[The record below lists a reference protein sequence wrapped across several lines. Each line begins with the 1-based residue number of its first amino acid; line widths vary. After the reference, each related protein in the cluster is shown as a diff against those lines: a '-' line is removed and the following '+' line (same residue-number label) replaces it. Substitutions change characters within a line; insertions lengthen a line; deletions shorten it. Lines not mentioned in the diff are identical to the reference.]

1 MENNDFRKIKAKIK
15 SKTKFAKKFRTVFFS
30 RFAVVV
36 ILILLQ
42 LIFFAL
48 TFLKLQ
54 EYTIYLFR
62 GTILISV
69 FFLLYIVNT
78 NDKNEFKIAWI
89 LPVLIIPIFG
99 ITFYFF
105 FKYNKGGINLN
116 KKILSI
122 KKYSSEFLPTEKK
135 VREIYD
141 DFPEVKDLASYLN
154 RYGKYPSF
162 KDTKTEYFSCGEL
175 FFEDVLKELEKAKKF
190 VFIEFF
196 IVEPCQIMDRM
207 LEILSRKVEEGVEVR
222 ILFDGI
228 GSIALSSSMLKDYF
242 TSFGINSKVW
252 LKMIPVINTGFNNR
266 DHRKIISIDG
276 KIAYT
281 GGINITDEYAN
292 IVSKRFDYW
301 KDAGIKIEGPAVHTF
316 TMMFLEQWNVQN
328 KKNQP
333 CEDFSKFISKKVL
346 LEKKS
351 KNRINSLVIP
361 YGDDAYNNE
370 EIGENVYKYILSHAE
385 EKVYIMTPYIIID
398 QGMIDEL
405 IFAAKRGIKVEII
418 VPQKY
423 DHFVSF
429 CVGRNCI
436 KTLIKNGIKV
446 YAYQSGFIHSK
457 TFSADNKMGT
467 VGSINLDYRSFYH
480 HFECGVFMYKSESIK
495 DVEKD
500 FEKTKLQCSEITF
513 AEYKK
518 IPIHIRL
525 IGWLFRIIAPLM

>member
-1 MENNDFRKIKAKIK
+1 M
-15 SKTKFAKKFRTVFFS
+15 
-30 RFAVVV
+30 
-36 ILILLQ
+36 
-42 LIFFAL
+42 
-48 TFLKLQ
+48 
-54 EYTIYLFR
+54 
-62 GTILISV
+62 
-69 FFLLYIVNT
+69 
-78 NDKNEFKIAWI
+78 
-89 LPVLIIPIFG
+89 
-99 ITFYFF
+99 
-105 FKYNKGGINLN
+105 
-116 KKILSI
+116 
-122 KKYSSEFLPTEKK
+122 PTEKK

-276 KIAYT
+276 RIAYT

-333 CEDFSKFISKKVL
+333 CEDFSKFISRIL
-346 LEKKS
+346 L
-351 KNRINSLVIP
+351 
-361 YGDDAYNNE
+361 
-370 EIGENVYKYILSHAE
+370 YIS
-385 EKVYIMTPYIIID
+385 
-398 QGMIDEL
+398 
-405 IFAAKRGIKVEII
+405 
-418 VPQKY
+418 
-423 DHFVSF
+423 
-429 CVGRNCI
+429 
-436 KTLIKNGIKV
+436 
-446 YAYQSGFIHSK
+446 
-457 TFSADNKMGT
+457 
-467 VGSINLDYRSFYH
+467 
-480 HFECGVFMYKSESIK
+480 
-495 DVEKD
+495 
-500 FEKTKLQCSEITF
+500 
-513 AEYKK
+513 
-518 IPIHIRL
+518 
-525 IGWLFRIIAPLM
+525 